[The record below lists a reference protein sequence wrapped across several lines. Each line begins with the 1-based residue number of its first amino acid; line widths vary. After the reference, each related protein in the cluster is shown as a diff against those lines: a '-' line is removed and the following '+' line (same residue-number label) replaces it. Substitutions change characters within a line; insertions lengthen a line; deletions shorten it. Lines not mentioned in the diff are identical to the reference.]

1 MVRARDIVIT
11 PIGRCHAASNLPF
24 RAYRRNTCK
33 HTGANYR
40 STRLRH
46 LNAGVAFRHRARR
59 ARRRA
64 EPSIK
69 QKRERPMAEGKS
81 LSQRFDDYH
90 PSKTVLFWSC
100 AGCIVATM
108 IVGFSWGGWVT
119 GGTAEDMATDALEQ
133 GRAEVAAVVCV
144 KEFMNGAEARM
155 QLASLKDTRSS
166 WQRENFIEEGGWAM
180 VAGQEYDDAAE
191 LCAERL
197 IEMEAPPAQEAATTE
212 TGTVAQ

>member
-1 MVRARDIVIT
+1 MPQATCLSELTAETPASIPAPIIARPGCGISSATELAV
-11 PIGRCHAASNLPF
+11 PGGGQNRASNRKGSVRWL
-24 RAYRRNTCK
+24 K
-33 HTGANYR
+33 
-40 STRLRH
+40 
-46 LNAGVAFRHRARR
+46 
-59 ARRRA
+59 
-64 EPSIK
+64 
-69 QKRERPMAEGKS
+69 GKS

-144 KEFMNGAEARM
+144 EEFMNGAEARM
-155 QLASLKDTRSS
+155 QLASLKDIRSS